1 MSVTDHFAHSP
12 ADSQGINPKPGPNPL
27 PFVPLPRAALRDP
40 RLTAT
45 DKALLAAILEVARN
59 DVSCY
64 PAVST
69 LAAAIKKSVRT
80 VQYSLRRLVAAG
92 WIRSVPD
99 PTNATGRRLV
109 LLWRSQPDLPIPPI
123 SPPVAP
129 PVQAPAPPPV
139 QPAAPNIRRDEDR
152 RYVTR
157 SRTHQSLASS
167 LGGPLNP
174 TQPSPVPVLPSPESP
189 QPAPESPRTA
199 QSAPYPGPQACPLID
214 DLKAVP
220 GAAPDFVRRTAFRL
234 ATFLGDLGSAG
245 YYLSILARVAGG
257 EVDSLERLLAAYA
270 AGSKAKGS
278 ARKPGAVFCWAFGNW
293 VRPPKPSE
301 IRYYQTPSSK
311 SPVAVPVSA
320 GSTDSTGPPA
330 MTVAEEIAE
339 LRAILAQ
346 PRPSP
351 FATSARRRL
360 VELGADPGQ

>member
-45 DKALLAAILEVARN
+45 DTALLAAILEVARN

-69 LAAAIKKSVRT
+69 LAAVIKKYVRT
-80 VQYSLRRLVAAG
+80 VQYSLRRLVTAG

-109 LLWRSQPDLPIPPI
+109 LLWRSQPGLPVLPI

-139 QPAAPNIRRDEDR
+139 QPAAPNVRRDEDR

-157 SRTHQSLASS
+157 SSPCNPLARQSLASPPAS
-167 LGGPLNP
+167 PHASPLGPAPL
-174 TQPSPVPVLPSPESP
+174 TPESP
-189 QPAPESPRTA
+189 HTA
-199 QSAPYPGPQACPLID
+199 QSAPYPGPQASPLID

-234 ATFLGDLGSAG
+234 AAFLGDLGSAG